1 MPNNINNGDIMESII
16 EKIKKDTSSIPDM
29 VIRDISINNKKIYI
43 VFNDSLCDVEYINRF
58 ILDRIT
64 LINNTQN
71 LYEEIYNIKFN
82 YNYNSFIS
90 SYNYMCSVCN
100 LTKNKNFFI

>member
-43 VFNDSLCDVEYINRF
+43 VFNDSLCDVEYINS
-58 ILDRIT
+58 T
-64 LINNTQN
+64 LNLQN
-71 LYEEIYNIKFN
+71 LQIIIKSK
-82 YNYNSFIS
+82 YYL
-90 SYNYMCSVCN
+90 C
-100 LTKNKNFFI
+100 